1 MINLGLEP
9 VYVSP
14 SYNSRWLDRITDSFR
29 LILTFIEQMLGNI
42 SLHRKQFGNADWYGI
57 ENWSTALFS
66 LPFSHGPIRKQSW
79 SAPIKRP
86 WCLFLQSCRSYRPFS
101 QSVSSD
107 FLTFSEC
114 LCKNS
119 TSRNQNKNFLDLYR
133 PAVFGLQVLNLFEAR
148 QSSSLLKST
157 SR

>member
-14 SYNSRWLDRITDSFR
+14 SYNSIRPGLDRITDSFR
-29 LILTFIEQMLGNI
+29 LILTFTEQMLGNI
-42 SLHRKQFGNADWYGI
+42 SLHRKQFGNADCYGI

-86 WCLFLQSCRSYRPFS
+86 RCLFLQSCRSYRPFWL
-101 QSVSSD
+101 SVSSD

-114 LCKNS
+114 LCKDS

-133 PAVFGLQVLNLFEAR
+133 PAVFGLQVWIFSNLV
-148 QSSSLLKST
+148 SLLQF
-157 SR
+157 